1 MFHIDHGRGAIR
13 VDKSDVVMGFVFVI
27 VVVIF
32 HGGNELL
39 KGNEGVVVGV
49 KHLKGFSR
57 TFRPVVVV
65 AFHPVVSS
73 SLASFLGLV
82 LVVVFVSV
90 FVMADAV
97 SIIVVAIFH
106 PVVSSSLASILG
118 LVLVVV
124 FVSVFVMADAVFAPA
139 VAIFVAVL
147 VAVLVAVFIA
157 MAVVVCAAHGS
168 DSHGER
174 FHAIRLKLKHIFA
187 CFKVVNADNS
197 VSRAASRILDGLFGL
212 ELLAVAVV
220 VLIMVVMTFFGVVVV
235 IVLIMTVFIVV
246 ILIMVVFREGH
257 VVRCVVAVEFI
268 SILCMFSKNV
278 DVGCT
283 WAVERSAKLA
293 DQHRF
298 VIKGGLAGGHA
309 VSACNQRT
317 VSGQTSNSAVNPFLE
332 AKSVVEEHI
341 GLAQTNQIL
350 A

>member
-1 MFHIDHGRGAIR
+1 
-13 VDKSDVVMGFVFVI
+13 
-27 VVVIF
+27 
-32 HGGNELL
+32 
-39 KGNEGVVVGV
+39 
-49 KHLKGFSR
+49 
-57 TFRPVVVV
+57 
-65 AFHPVVSS
+65 
-73 SLASFLGLV
+73 
-82 LVVVFVSV
+82 
-90 FVMADAV
+90 MADAV

-106 PVVSSSLASILG
+106 PVVSSSLACFLG

-124 FVSVFVMADAVFAPA
+124 FVSVFVMADAVIVPA
-139 VAIFVAVL
+139 VAVFVAVL
-147 VAVLVAVFIA
+147 VAVLVTVLVAMFIA

-174 FHAIRLKLKHIFA
+174 FHAIRLKLKHVFA
-187 CFKVVNADNS
+187 CFKVVNADNR
-197 VSRAASRILDGLFGL
+197 VSRAASRILDGLFSL

-220 VLIMVVMTFFGVVVV
+220 VLIVVVMTVFGVVVV
-235 IVLIMTVFIVV
+235 IVLIMSVFIVV
-246 ILIMVVFREGH
+246 VLIMVVFREGH